1 MTITYSFEQS
11 LMTVVN
17 GEKKRTN
24 YSIVDGD
31 KGATY
36 YYLRKDEKSFK
47 KIKIIEKDGQ
57 FEVKSKVGEE
67 EKSEVL
73 DEKAFKSLI
82 KEDKDLD
89 FVVEYLK
96 NKKKS
101 GGAKK
106 TSKKVSKKTSKKVK
120 RASKKVSKK
129 VKKPSKKANK

>member
-1 MTITYSFEQS
+1 MTITYSFEQA

-47 KIKIIEKDGQ
+47 KIKIIEKEGQ
-57 FEVKSKVGEE
+57 FEVKSKVGEA

-89 FVVEYLK
+89 FIVEYLK

-106 TSKKVSKKTSKKVK
+106 TSKKVK
-120 RASKKVSKK
+120 RTSKKVSKK
-129 VKKPSKKANK
+129 VKKTSKKAAK

>member
-1 MTITYSFEQS
+1 MTITYSFEQAH
-11 LMTVVN
+11 MTVEN
-17 GEKKRTN
+17 GNKKRTN
-24 YSIVDGD
+24 FSIVDGD

-36 YYLRKDEKSFK
+36 YYLRKDDKSFK
-47 KIKIIEKDGQ
+47 KIKIVEKEGQ
-57 FEVKSKVGEE
+57 YEVKSKVGDA

-89 FVVEYLK
+89 FIVEYLK

-120 RASKKVSKK
+120 RTSKKTSKK
-129 VKKPSKKANK
+129 VKKPSKKTHK